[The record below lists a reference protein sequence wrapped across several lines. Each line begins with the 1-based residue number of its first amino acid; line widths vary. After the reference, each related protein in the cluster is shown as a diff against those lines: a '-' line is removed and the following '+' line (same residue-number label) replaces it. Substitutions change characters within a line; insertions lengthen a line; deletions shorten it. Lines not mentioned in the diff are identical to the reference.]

1 MHYLTCYMLCCGS
14 VYQTLLVIVYCFGRK
29 RKRRNTFGSLT
40 AKHVWRKWSSRIEK
54 TGNIEVSW
62 ERYLTQQSAPWP
74 WTQFSSKPQFK
85 PIHWGYYVSS
95 FKNGSIKQVLHYLLY
110 SSYFS
115 YYYTVSRNSLCN
127 LSNFHIHS
135 WLIFS
140 FNLIVGLPK
149 TINRIDSPP

>member
-1 MHYLTCYMLCCGS
+1 MLCCGS

-74 WTQFSSKPQFK
+74 WTRFSSNHNSNRFIEAIMFPRSRMEV
-85 PIHWGYYVSS
+85 Y
-95 FKNGSIKQVLHYLLY
+95 KQVWHYY
-110 SSYFS
+110 IPRTIISP
-115 YYYTVSRNSLCN
+115 NSLCN

-135 WLIFS
+135 WLLFS
-140 FNLIVGLPK
+140 FNLILGLTK
-149 TINRIDSPP
+149 TINIIDCPP

>member
-1 MHYLTCYMLCCGS
+1 MLDSSYKQQRHGYMHYLTCYMLCCGS

-62 ERYLTQQSAPWP
+62 ERYLTQQSL
-74 WTQFSSKPQFK
+74 TLNSVQFKPQFK

-95 FKNGSIKQVLHYLLY
+95 FKNGSIMQVWHYYIPRTLY
-110 SSYFS
+110 YLVILCVTCRIVIYIADYFL
-115 YYYTVSRNSLCN
+115 VL
-127 LSNFHIHS
+127 
-135 WLIFS
+135 
-140 FNLIVGLPK
+140 V
-149 TINRIDSPP
+149 